1 MDGLRRLLAI
11 VLADF
16 RERSRQTRFW
26 GLLAAMGAGSCW
38 FFPPMDAGYVTV
50 AIGDARGSYSS
61 AWIGMVLGMMFG
73 TIIALFGFYIVRG
86 TLARDFETRVWQLL
100 VATPMTRTGYL
111 LAKWSSH
118 MLVLS
123 MMAAMA
129 LAVGVAAQWHHGE
142 STAFAPWELVKP
154 MLVFALPAMAV
165 TAFFAILF
173 DLLPWLRRSGGN
185 VLYFVVW
192 IFVFITLNERLDPES
207 SAWAAGTWL
216 SDPGGMSMA
225 MRDIRGQLAATA
237 PALDTS
243 GFSIG
248 VNIREDG
255 VARFAWG
262 AWTPSLRDLAG
273 RGLWLAASLL
283 GLLALAPLLDWAAAC
298 SEARQPGQRSTPGLR
313 LRWLDI
319 LLRPLEGSAG
329 GRLFAAELKLVL
341 RQRRLTWWLALG
353 VLLVVQA
360 VAPEKGQAIA
370 AIGAWLL
377 CLDLFARAALREY
390 DTGTSALVFTASGAA
405 HRVLAVRLA
414 VSLSL
419 ALLVVMPALLRATG
433 DAALAL
439 AFAAG
444 TVAVSGLALATALR
458 SPRPF
463 ELAMVFIAYIGVQGD
478 PILNAFADPALSLA
492 RHAWLLPA
500 SLVLLLVAWPI
511 AVRRA

>member
-1 MDGLRRLLAI
+1 MDGFRRFLAI
-11 VLADF
+11 VGADF

-26 GLLAAMGAGSCW
+26 FVLAAMGVGSWW

-50 AIGDARGSYSS
+50 AIGEARGAYSS

-86 TLARDFETRVWQLL
+86 TLTRDFETRVWQLL
-100 VATPMTRTGYL
+100 VATPMTRPGYL

-123 MMAAMA
+123 MMAVMA

-142 STAFAPWELVKP
+142 VAAFAPWELVKP
-154 MLVFALPAMAV
+154 MLVFTLPAMAV

-192 IFVFITLNERLDPES
+192 IFVFISLNERLDPES
-207 SAWAAGTWL
+207 SAWAAQTWL

-225 MRDIRGQLAATA
+225 MRDIRAQLAATA
-237 PALDTS
+237 PALDTQ

-248 VNIREDG
+248 VNIRDGG
-255 VARFAWG
+255 VATFAWES
-262 AWTPSLRDLAG
+262 WTPSLRDLAG
-273 RGLWLAASLL
+273 RGLWLVASLL
-283 GLLALAPLLDWAAAC
+283 GLVALAPLLDWAAAR
-298 SEARQPGQRSTPGLR
+298 SEARQPGQRSTPGFR
-313 LRWLDI
+313 LRWLDG
-319 LLRPLEGSAG
+319 LLQPFEVFPA
-329 GRLFAAELKLVL
+329 GRLFAAEAKLVL

-353 VLLVVQA
+353 VLLVVQSL
-360 VAPEKGQAIA
+360 APEKGQAIA
-370 AIGAWLL
+370 AIGAWLV
-377 CLDLFARAALREY
+377 CLDIFARAALREHE
-390 DTGTSALVFTASGAA
+390 TGTSALVFSASGAA
-405 HRVLAVRLA
+405 HRILAVRLA
-414 VSLSL
+414 VSAAL
-419 ALLVVMPALLRATG
+419 AILVVLPALLRATG
-433 DAALAL
+433 DGGMALVMAAL
-439 AFAAG
+439 

-463 ELAMVFIAYIGVQGD
+463 ELAMVFIAYIGLQGD
-478 PILNAFADPALSLA
+478 PILNAFADPALTLA
-492 RHAWLLPA
+492 RHAWLLPT
-500 SLVLLLVAWPI
+500 SLALLLVAWPL